1 MKKLISINWFPFA
14 GWMFILENSIRR
26 NKDLIF
32 IVRMDHPPVFSS
44 LFFLLLLDHHSFS
57 FSVNKKGNL
66 VK

>member
-32 IVRMDHPPVFSS
+32 IVRMDHPPVFL
-44 LFFLLLLDHHSFS
+44 LFFFCFFLIITPFLL
-57 FSVNKKGNL
+57 V
-66 VK
+66 